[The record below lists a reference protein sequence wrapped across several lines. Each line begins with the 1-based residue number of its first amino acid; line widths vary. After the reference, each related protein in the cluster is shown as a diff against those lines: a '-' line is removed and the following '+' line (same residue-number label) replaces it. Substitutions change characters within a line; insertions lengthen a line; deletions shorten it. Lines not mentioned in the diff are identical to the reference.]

1 MNILVYR
8 LLNILNEAN
17 KDSLE
22 ANIAE
27 NILKILDK
35 IENYSIDQVASI
47 CHVSKST
54 LSKFVRKLNFECYKE
69 FREFAIYEKEKQL
82 RNPKELYV
90 EKFGMDAYVDLL
102 KKDIDV
108 LYESIS
114 FSQIKNLAQAIH
126 QYSKLAAFGSLY
138 SQTLAMD
145 LAFQMGREGKY
156 IRTFTDDIKQE
167 EFFNEA
173 DENTLIIIFSN
184 SGQYLFSERMK
195 KQDSRKDFIKK
206 TKAKIALVTRNSEA
220 AMSPLVSY
228 PVVYKFSSEVDNNV
242 ILNRIIITM
251 IQNEYNKIIDNKSFQ
266 NRNFHMKTFKNI

>member
-35 IENYSIDQVASI
+35 IENYSIDQVANI

-90 EKFGMDAYVDLL
+90 EKFG
-102 KKDIDV
+102 I
-108 LYESIS
+108 ES
-114 FSQIKNLAQAIH
+114 
-126 QYSKLAAFGSLY
+126 
-138 SQTLAMD
+138 
-145 LAFQMGREGKY
+145 
-156 IRTFTDDIKQE
+156 
-167 EFFNEA
+167 
-173 DENTLIIIFSN
+173 
-184 SGQYLFSERMK
+184 
-195 KQDSRKDFIKK
+195 
-206 TKAKIALVTRNSEA
+206 
-220 AMSPLVSY
+220 
-228 PVVYKFSSEVDNNV
+228 
-242 ILNRIIITM
+242 
-251 IQNEYNKIIDNKSFQ
+251 
-266 NRNFHMKTFKNI
+266 